1 VNPYPILESK
11 VLFRP
16 PSNEL
21 RFLPEGPR
29 SCGPGLVS
37 WVAIQH
43 GPQSVSGS
51 LNILD
56 VASGKNQNF
65 PLPRRAGFAFPT
77 NCDGVFLIG
86 MERQL
91 TLFNIASNKTEPLA
105 TPVEQGVTGTII
117 NDAEMFPAGI
127 VFGAKDLKFAEAKAG
142 LYLFRL
148 RDRRVIRL
156 RDDQVCSNGKV
167 ITRNDDDSY
176 RVLDIDTPK
185 KTVVEY
191 RLDVDKAKLDFVRVA
206 LDLNRYDS
214 FPDGMIGTPD
224 GRGVIIAFYNPG
236 DSVCGEARHYDLA
249 TGDIVGVWTTPDSP
263 QVTCPQLIEQG
274 DGVKLILTTAVEHMD
289 AARQQKYPNAG
300 CLFIADTGFTS
311 LPQPRRVELQ

>member
-1 VNPYPILESK
+1 MNPYPILEGQ

-16 PSNEL
+16 TNDEL

-29 SCGPGLVS
+29 SYGPGLVS

-43 GPQSVSGS
+43 GPQSPDGS

-56 VASGKNQNF
+56 IGTGENQNY

-77 NCDGVFLIG
+77 TRQGVFLIG

-91 TLFNIASNKTEPLA
+91 ALFDISSKKTEPLA
-105 TPVEQGVTGTII
+105 TPVEQGITNTII
-117 NDAEMFPAGI
+117 NDGEIFSGGI

-156 RDDQVCSNGKV
+156 HDDQVCSNGKV
-167 ITRNDDDSY
+167 ITPNDDGSY

-191 RLDVDKAKLDFVRVA
+191 RLDVDQAKLDFVRVA

-214 FPDGMIGTPD
+214 FPDGMVGTPD

-236 DSVCGEARHYDLA
+236 DAVCGEARHYDLA

-263 QVTCPQLIEQG
+263 QVTCPQLVECSG
-274 DGVKLILTTAVEHMD
+274 SVKLILTTAVEHMD
-289 AARQQKYPNAG
+289 TARQQRYPNAG
-300 CLFIADTGFTS
+300 CIFIADTGFTS
-311 LPQPRRVELQ
+311 LPEPRRVAL